1 MDGAAPA
8 SVTASA
14 AADSWLLE
22 VEDLRVS
29 FATPRGTVRAVD
41 GLSLKIK
48 TGEVLALVGESGCGK
63 SVSALGIMRLLT
75 DKAQIEG
82 RVLFGGRDLLQLP
95 EAALPAIR
103 GRDIAMIFQDP
114 ASALNPVL
122 RIGFQLMEPLRIH
135 LGMSAAAAR
144 ARAIELL
151 QRVGIPEAA
160 RRIDDYP
167 HQLSGGMR
175 QRVVIATAIACN
187 PRLIIADEPTTAL
200 DVTLQ
205 AQILGLLRD
214 LAREQGIALLLITHN
229 LGIVAR
235 YADRV
240 SVMYAARIAEEAPAA
255 ALFAQPLHPYTAGL
269 LRAVPRLD
277 RPRGARLETIEGAPP
292 DLLDL
297 PPGCRFAPR
306 CAWRIDACTQTLP
319 GLAAVA
325 PQRASACLRA
335 AELDTSAPAVAVSP
349 VNSAVPSAAP
359 LLRVQN
365 LSVHYPRGR
374 GQPPLRAVS
383 GVSFDIPRGRT
394 LGLVGESGCGKTT
407 VGRALLRL
415 ETAAAGSIIFEG
427 AEVTRLSGAALR
439 DYRRGA
445 QVVFQDPYH
454 ALNPRMS
461 LGAIIGEPLR
471 VHGLVADAAAAR
483 ARVQELLQQVGL
495 SPDMAARYPHQLSGG
510 QRQRAGIA
518 RALALQPSFI
528 VCDEPVSALD
538 VSIQAQ
544 IVNLLEDLQREL
556 GLGYLF
562 IAHDLAVVRHIA
574 DRVMVMYLGQV
585 MEMAGRDALY
595 AEPLHPYTQLLL
607 EAVPVPDPAVESR
620 RASPRIA
627 GEAQAAPDS
636 GCVFKGRCPRATAE
650 CGESVPPLREI
661 KPGHYAACLKL
672 QSTDSRPAEIPGQA
686 VNRS

>member
-1 MDGAAPA
+1 MDGAAG
-8 SVTASA
+8 VTASA
-14 AADSWLLE
+14 AAGPWLLE
-22 VEDLRVS
+22 LEDLRVG

-41 GLSLKIK
+41 GASWRIRP
-48 TGEVLALVGESGCGK
+48 GEVLALVGESGCGK
-63 SVSALGIMRLLT
+63 SVSALAVMRLLP
-75 DKAQIEG
+75 DKAQVGG

-95 EAALPAIR
+95 DAALPPIR

-122 RIGFQLMEPLRIH
+122 RIGFQVMEPLRIH
-135 LGMSAAAAR
+135 LGMSAASAR

-151 QRVGIPEAA
+151 GRVGIPDAA
-160 RRIDDYP
+160 SRIDDYP

-175 QRVVIATAIACN
+175 QRVVIAAAIACN

-214 LAREQGIALLLITHN
+214 LAREQGSALLLITHN

-240 SVMYAARIAEEAPAA
+240 SVMYAARIAEEAPAG
-255 ALFAQPLHPYTAGL
+255 ALFAQPRHPYTAGL

-306 CAWRIDACTQTLP
+306 CAWRVDACTQQLP
-319 GLAAVA
+319 DLKTVA

-335 AELDTSAPAVAVSP
+335 AEFGASPPAPPGQSSACGKDDLPE
-349 VNSAVPSAAP
+349 P
-359 LLRVQN
+359 LLQVCG

-415 ETAAAGSIIFEG
+415 QTAAAGNIVFEG
-427 AEVTRLSGAALR
+427 REVTQLSGSALR

-445 QVVFQDPYH
+445 QVVFQDSYH

-483 ARVQELLQQVGL
+483 TRVQDLLQQVGL

-556 GLGYLF
+556 GLSYLF

-585 MEMAGRDALY
+585 VEMAGRDALY

-620 RASPRIA
+620 RAAPRIA
-627 GEAQAAPDS
+627 GEALAAPDS
-636 GCVFKGRCPRATAE
+636 GCVFQGRCPRATVE
-650 CGESVPPLREI
+650 CGETVPPLREI
-661 KPGHYAACLKL
+661 RPGHYVACLKL
-672 QSTDSRPAEIPGQA
+672 
-686 VNRS
+686 

>member
-1 MDGAAPA
+1 MDGTAATAPSAPA
-8 SVTASA
+8 A
-14 AADSWLLE
+14 AGAALIE
-22 VEDLRVS
+22 VENLHVS

-41 GLSLKIK
+41 GLSWNIRP
-48 TGEVLALVGESGCGK
+48 GEVLALVGESGCGK
-63 SVSALGIMRLLT
+63 SVSALALLRLLA
-75 DKAQIEG
+75 DNARVEG
-82 RVLFGGRDLLQLP
+82 RIVFEGRDLLQLP
-95 EAALPAIR
+95 VDALPAIR

-114 ASALNPVL
+114 LSALNPVL
-122 RIGFQLMEPLRIH
+122 RIGFQVAEPLRIH
-135 LGMSAAAAR
+135 LGMSAPAAKR
-144 ARAIELL
+144 RAIELL
-151 QRVGIPEAA
+151 QRVGIPDAA
-160 RRIDDYP
+160 RRVDDYP

-205 AQILGLLRD
+205 AQILGLLRE

-240 SVMYAARIAEEAPAA
+240 SVMYAARMAEEGPAA
-255 ALFAQPLHPYTAGL
+255 ALFARPLHPYTAGL

-277 RPRGARLETIEGAPP
+277 RPRGTRLDTIEGAPP

-297 PPGCRFAPR
+297 PAGCRFAPR
-306 CAWRIDACTQTLP
+306 CAWRIEACTQTLP
-319 GLAAVA
+319 ELKTVA
-325 PQRASACLRA
+325 PRRSSACLRA
-335 AELDTSAPAVAVSP
+335 LELDESKAAISAQPSP
-349 VNSAVPSAAP
+349 RVMDAATTP
-359 LLRVQN
+359 LLQVRG
-365 LSVHYPRGR
+365 LSVHYDRGR
-374 GQPPLRAVS
+374 GQTPLRAVS
-383 GVSFDIPRGRT
+383 DVSFDVPRGRT

-415 ETAAAGSIIFEG
+415 ETAAAGNIVFDG
-427 AEVTRLSGAALR
+427 AEVTQLSGATLR
-439 DYRRGA
+439 AYRRGA

-454 ALNPRMS
+454 ALNPRMT

-471 VHGLVADAAAAR
+471 VHRLVADAAAAR
-483 ARVQELLQQVGL
+483 ARVNELLQQVGL

-556 GLGYLF
+556 GLSYLF

-574 DRVMVMYLGQV
+574 DRVLVMYLGRV
-585 MEMAGRDALY
+585 MEMADRDALY
-595 AEPLHPYTQLLL
+595 AAPLHPYTQLLL
-607 EAVPVPDPAVESR
+607 ESVPVPDPAVEAR
-620 RASPRIA
+620 RPQSRIA
-627 GEAQAAPDS
+627 GEAPAAPAS
-636 GCVFKGRCPRATAE
+636 GCVFQGRCPRATVE
-650 CGESVPPLREI
+650 CGSVLPPLREI
-661 KPGHYAACLKL
+661 RPGHHAACLKL
-672 QSTDSRPAEIPGQA
+672 
-686 VNRS
+686 

>member
-8 SVTASA
+8 PPNA
-14 AADSWLLE
+14 AAGAGPWLLE

-29 FATPRGTVRAVD
+29 LMTPRGRLRAVD
-41 GLSLKIK
+41 SLSWRIRPS
-48 TGEVLALVGESGCGK
+48 EVLALVGESGCGK
-63 SVSALGIMRLLT
+63 SVSALAVMRLLAAG
-75 DKAQIEG
+75 AQAEG
-82 RVLFGGRDLLQLP
+82 RILLDGRDLLRLP
-95 EAALPAIR
+95 PAALPAIR

-114 ASALNPVL
+114 LSALNPVL
-122 RIGFQLMEPLRIH
+122 RIGFQVAEPLRIH

-151 QRVGIPEAA
+151 ARVGIADAE

-205 AQILGLLRD
+205 AQILGLLCE
-214 LAREQGIALLLITHN
+214 LAREQGSALLLITHN

-255 ALFAQPLHPYTAGL
+255 ALFERPLHPYTAGL

-292 DLLDL
+292 DLMDQ

-306 CAWRIDACTQTLP
+306 CAWRIDACAQRLP
-319 GLAAVA
+319 EPEMVA
-325 PQRASACLRA
+325 PQRLSACLRA
-335 AELDTSAPAVAVSP
+335 AEFGGLPPAAAASP
-349 VNSAVPSAAP
+349 EPRAGAASPAP
-359 LLRVQN
+359 LLQVRG
-365 LSVHYPRGR
+365 LSVHYARGR

-383 GVSFDIPRGRT
+383 DVSFDIPRGAT

-415 ETAAAGSIIFEG
+415 ERTAAGSIMFDG
-427 AEVTRLSGAALR
+427 VDVTQLSGAALR
-439 DYRRGA
+439 GYRRRA
-445 QVVFQDPYH
+445 QAVFQDPYH

-471 VHGLVADAAAAR
+471 VHGLAADAAAAR
-483 ARVQELLQQVGL
+483 EQVQALLQQVGL
-495 SPDMAARYPHQLSGG
+495 GPDMAARYPHQLSGG

-518 RALALQPSFI
+518 RALALQPAFI

-544 IVNLLEDLQREL
+544 IVNLLEDLQRKL
-556 GLGYLF
+556 GLSYLF

-585 MEMAGRDALY
+585 MEMADRDALY
-595 AEPLHPYTQLLL
+595 SEPLHPYTQLLL
-607 EAVPVPDPAVESR
+607 DSVPVPDPAVEAR
-620 RASPRIA
+620 RAPPRLA
-627 GEAQAAPDS
+627 GEAQRAPLS
-636 GCVFKGRCPRATAE
+636 GCVFRGRCPRATAE
-650 CGESVPPLREI
+650 CGEMVPPLREI
-661 KPGHYAACLKL
+661 RPGHFAACLKL
-672 QSTDSRPAEIPGQA
+672 D
-686 VNRS
+686 

>member
-1 MDGAAPA
+1 MDGTSAAAPA
-8 SVTASA
+8 PPASA
-14 AADSWLLE
+14 GAALLE
-22 VEDLRVS
+22 VENLDVS
-29 FATPRGTVRAVD
+29 FTTPRGILRAVD
-41 GLSLKIK
+41 GLSLQIK
-48 TGEVLALVGESGCGK
+48 PGEVRALVGESGCGK
-63 SVSALGIMRLLT
+63 SVSALAVLRLLA
-75 DKAQIEG
+75 DQARVEG
-82 RVLFGGRDLLQLP
+82 RIVFDGRDLLQLP
-95 EAALPAIR
+95 ASALPAIR

-114 ASALNPVL
+114 LSALNPVL
-122 RIGFQLMEPLRIH
+122 RIGFQVAEPLRIH
-135 LGMSAAAAR
+135 LGMSAATAR

-151 QRVGIPEAA
+151 QRVGIPDAA

-214 LAREQGIALLLITHN
+214 LARERGIALLLITHN

-235 YADRV
+235 YADSV
-240 SVMYAARIAEEAPAA
+240 SVMYAARIAEEGPAA
-255 ALFAQPLHPYTAGL
+255 ALFARPLHPYTAGL

-277 RPRGARLETIEGAPP
+277 RPRGARLETIDGAPP
-292 DLLDL
+292 DLLDV

-306 CAWRIDACTQTLP
+306 CAWRIDACTQQQPELQ
-319 GLAAVA
+319 AVA
-325 PQRASACLRA
+325 PQRLSACLRA
-335 AELDTSAPAVAVSP
+335 AEFDASQPVFPGQASP
-349 VNSAVPSAAP
+349 GGEDDLPQP
-359 LLRVQN
+359 LLQVRG

-383 GVSFDIPRGRT
+383 GMSFDIPRGRT

-415 ETAAAGSIIFEG
+415 EASAAGSIIFDG
-427 AEVTRLSGAALR
+427 AEVTRLSGDMLR
-439 DYRRGA
+439 AYRRNA
-445 QVVFQDPYH
+445 QVIFQDPYH
-454 ALNPRMS
+454 ALNPRMT

-471 VHGLVADAAAAR
+471 VHGLVRDVAAAR

-556 GLGYLF
+556 GLSYLF

-574 DRVMVMYLGQV
+574 DRVMVIYLGQV
-585 MEMAGRDALY
+585 MEMADRDALY

-607 EAVPVPDPAVESR
+607 ESVPVPDPAVEAR
-620 RASPRIA
+620 RAPPRIA
-627 GEAQAAPDS
+627 GEALGAPDS
-636 GCVFKGRCPRATAE
+636 GCVFRARCPRATAE
-650 CGESVPPLREI
+650 CGETVPPLREI
-661 KPGHYAACLKL
+661 RPGHDAACLKL
-672 QSTDSRPAEIPGQA
+672 D
-686 VNRS
+686 

>member
-1 MDGAAPA
+1 MDGAAA
-8 SVTASA
+8 AGLAVSA
-14 AADSWLLE
+14 ATGPWLLE
-22 VEDLRVS
+22 VENLRVS
-29 FATPRGTVRAVD
+29 FATPRGSVRAVD
-41 GLSLKIK
+41 GVSWRIK
-48 TGEVLALVGESGCGK
+48 AGEVLALVGESGCGK
-63 SVSALGIMRLLT
+63 SVSALAVLRLLA
-75 DKAQIEG
+75 DNARAEG
-82 RVLFGGRDLLQLP
+82 RVIFDGRDLLQLP
-95 EAALPAIR
+95 AAALPAIR

-122 RIGFQLMEPLRIH
+122 RIGFQVMEPLRIH
-135 LGMSAAAAR
+135 LGMNAAAAR

-151 QRVGIPEAA
+151 GRVGIPDAA

-214 LAREQGIALLLITHN
+214 LASEQGIALLLITHN

-255 ALFAQPLHPYTAGL
+255 ALFARPLHPYTAGL

-277 RPRGARLETIEGAPP
+277 RPRGTRLETIEGVPP
-292 DLLDL
+292 DLLAL
-297 PPGCRFAPR
+297 PSGCRFAPR
-306 CAWRIDACTQTLP
+306 CAWRIDACAQRLP
-319 GLAAVA
+319 DLEAVT

-335 AELDTSAPAVAVSP
+335 AELDTSQPAVAV
-349 VNSAVPSAAP
+349 ATAPSAAEPSGAP
-359 LLRVQN
+359 LLRVQG
-365 LSVHYPRGR
+365 LSVHYRRGR

-383 GVSFDIPRGRT
+383 GMSFDIPRGRT

-415 ETAAAGSIIFEG
+415 ETAAAGSIVFDG
-427 AEVTRLSGAALR
+427 AEVTQLSGAALR

-445 QVVFQDPYH
+445 QVIFQDPYH

-471 VHGLVADAAAAR
+471 VHGLVPDAAAAR
-483 ARVQELLQQVGL
+483 ARVQELLLQVGL

-544 IVNLLEDLQREL
+544 IVNLLEDLQQKL
-556 GLGYLF
+556 GLSYLF

-574 DRVMVMYLGQV
+574 DRVLVMYLGQV
-585 MEMAGRDALY
+585 MEMADRDALY
-595 AEPLHPYTQLLL
+595 AQPLHPYTQLLL
-607 EAVPVPDPAVESR
+607 DAVPVPDPAVEAR
-620 RASPRIA
+620 RAPPRIA
-627 GEAQAAPDS
+627 GEALAVPAP
-636 GCVFKGRCPRATAE
+636 GCVFQGRCPRATAE
-650 CGESVPPLREI
+650 CGEMVPPLREI
-661 KPGHYAACLKL
+661 KSGHYAACLKL
-672 QSTDSRPAEIPGQA
+672 
-686 VNRS
+686 

>member
-1 MDGAAPA
+1 MDGAAAA

-14 AADSWLLE
+14 AAGPWLLE
-22 VEDLRVS
+22 VENLRVS
-29 FATPRGTVRAVD
+29 FATPRGSVRAVD
-41 GLSLKIK
+41 GMSWRIK
-48 TGEVLALVGESGCGK
+48 AGEVLALVGESGCGK
-63 SVSALGIMRLLT
+63 SVSALALLRLLG
-75 DKAQIEG
+75 DRAQVEG
-82 RVLFGGRDLLQLP
+82 RALFGGRDLLQLP
-95 EAALPAIR
+95 ADALPAIR
-103 GRDIAMIFQDP
+103 GRDIAIIFQDP

-122 RIGFQLMEPLRIH
+122 RIGFQVMEPLRVH

-151 QRVGIPEAA
+151 ARVGIPDAA

-255 ALFAQPLHPYTAGL
+255 PLFARPLHPYTAGL

-292 DLLDL
+292 DLLAL

-306 CAWRIDACTQTLP
+306 CAWRIDACTQRLP
-319 GLAAVA
+319 ELETVA
-325 PQRASACLRA
+325 PQRLSACLRA
-335 AELDTSAPAVAVSP
+335 TELETSPPAVAAAP
-349 VNSAVPSAAP
+349 ARRTAERPAAP
-359 LLRVQN
+359 LLSVQG
-365 LSVHYPRGR
+365 LSVHYARGR

-383 GVSFDIPRGRT
+383 GVSFDIPRGST

-415 ETAAAGSIIFEG
+415 ETAVAGSIVFDG
-427 AEVTRLSGAALR
+427 AEVTQLSGAALR

-483 ARVQELLQQVGL
+483 ARVRELLLQVGL

-544 IVNLLEDLQREL
+544 IVNLLEDLQQTL
-556 GLGYLF
+556 GLSYLF

-574 DRVMVMYLGQV
+574 DRVLVMYLGQV
-585 MEMAGRDALY
+585 MEMADRDALY

-607 EAVPVPDPAVESR
+607 EAVPVPDPAVEAR
-620 RASPRIA
+620 RAPPRIA
-627 GEAQAAPDS
+627 GEAPAAAGS
-636 GCVFKGRCPRATAE
+636 GCVFRGRCPRATAE
-650 CGESVPPLREI
+650 CGGIVPPLREI
-661 KPGHYAACLKL
+661 RPGHFAACLKL
-672 QSTDSRPAEIPGQA
+672 
-686 VNRS
+686 

>member
-1 MDGAAPA
+1 MDGTAAAAP
-8 SVTASA
+8 SA
-14 AADSWLLE
+14 AGAALLE
-22 VEDLRVS
+22 VDNLHVS
-29 FATPRGTVRAVD
+29 FVTPRGTVRAVD
-41 GLSLKIK
+41 GLSWNIRP
-48 TGEVLALVGESGCGK
+48 GEVLALVGESGCGK
-63 SVSALGIMRLLT
+63 SVSALALLRLLA
-75 DKAQIEG
+75 DNARVEG
-82 RVLFGGRDLLQLP
+82 RIVFDGRDLLQLP
-95 EAALPAIR
+95 AAALPAIR
-103 GRDIAMIFQDP
+103 SRDIAMIFQDP
-114 ASALNPVL
+114 LSALNPVL
-122 RIGFQLMEPLRIH
+122 RIGFQVAEPLRIH
-135 LGMSAAAAR
+135 LGMNAASAR

-151 QRVGIPEAA
+151 QRVGIPDAA

-205 AQILGLLRD
+205 AQILGLLRE

-240 SVMYAARIAEEAPAA
+240 SVMYAARMAEMGPAA
-255 ALFAQPLHPYTAGL
+255 ALFARPLHPYTAGL

-277 RPRGARLETIEGAPP
+277 RPRGPRLETIEGAPP

-306 CAWRIDACTQTLP
+306 CAWRVDACTQRLP
-319 GLAAVA
+319 ELETVA
-325 PQRASACLRA
+325 PQRSSACLRA
-335 AELDTSAPAVAVSP
+335 AELDALQAAVPAEAVATLP
-349 VNSAVPSAAP
+349 VRPGGA
-359 LLRVQN
+359 LLLQVRG
-365 LSVHYPRGR
+365 LSVHYHRGR
-374 GQPPLRAVS
+374 GQLLLRAVS
-383 GVSFDIPRGRT
+383 ELSFDVPRGTT

-415 ETAAAGSIIFEG
+415 ETAAAGSIVFDG
-427 AEVTRLSGAALR
+427 AEVTQLSGAALR
-439 DYRRGA
+439 GYRRSA
-445 QVVFQDPYH
+445 QVIFQDPYH
-454 ALNPRMS
+454 ALNPRMT
-461 LGAIIGEPLR
+461 LGAIIGEPVR
-471 VHGLVADAAAAR
+471 VHRLLPDAAAAR
-483 ARVQELLQQVGL
+483 ARVHELLQQVGL
-495 SPDMAARYPHQLSGG
+495 SSDMAARYPHQLSGG

-556 GLGYLF
+556 GLSYLF

-574 DRVMVMYLGQV
+574 DRVMVMYLGKV
-585 MEMAGRDALY
+585 MEMADRDALY
-595 AEPLHPYTQLLL
+595 AAPLHPYTQLLL
-607 EAVPVPDPAVESR
+607 EAVPVPDPAVEAQ
-620 RASPRIA
+620 RAPPRIT
-627 GEAQAAPDS
+627 GEALSAPAS
-636 GCVFKGRCPRATAE
+636 GCVFQGRCPRATVE
-650 CGESVPPLREI
+650 CREAVPPLREI

-672 QSTDSRPAEIPGQA
+672 
-686 VNRS
+686 

>member
-8 SVTASA
+8 SLNVSASA
-14 AADSWLLE
+14 DPWLLE
-22 VEDLRVS
+22 VEDLRVG
-29 FATPRGTVRAVD
+29 FATPRGMVHAVD
-41 GLSLKIK
+41 GVCWRIK
-48 TGEVLALVGESGCGK
+48 AGEVLALVGESGCGK
-63 SVSALGIMRLLT
+63 SVSALAVMRLLAAN
-75 DKAQIEG
+75 AQVEG
-82 RVLFGGRDLLQLP
+82 RVVFGGRDLLQLP

-122 RIGFQLMEPLRIH
+122 RIGFQVMEPLRIH
-135 LGMSAAAAR
+135 LGMNAATAR

-151 QRVGIPEAA
+151 QRVGIPDAA

-214 LAREQGIALLLITHN
+214 LARELGIALLLITHN

-240 SVMYAARIAEEAPAA
+240 SVMYAARIAEEAPVA
-255 ALFAQPLHPYTAGL
+255 ALFARPLHPYTAGL

-306 CAWRIDACTQTLP
+306 CNWRIDACTQGLP
-319 GLAAVA
+319 EAETVA
-325 PQRASACLRA
+325 PQRLSACLRA
-335 AELDTSAPAVAVSP
+335 AEFDASPPAVAATSP
-349 VNSAVPSAAP
+349 ARAADPSAAP
-359 LLRVQN
+359 LLLQVQN
-365 LSVHYPRGR
+365 LSVHYARGR
-374 GQPPLRAVS
+374 GQAPLRAVS

-415 ETAAAGSIIFEG
+415 ETAAAGSIVFEG
-427 AEVTRLSGAALR
+427 AEVTQLSGAALR

-461 LGAIIGEPLR
+461 IGAIIGEPLR
-471 VHGLVADAAAAR
+471 VHGLVPDAAAAR
-483 ARVQELLQQVGL
+483 ARVRELLLQVGL

-518 RALALQPSFI
+518 RALALQPAFI

-556 GLGYLF
+556 GLSYLF

-585 MEMAGRDALY
+585 MEMADRDALY

-607 EAVPVPDPAVESR
+607 EAVPVPDPAVEAR
-620 RASPRIA
+620 RAPPRIA
-627 GEAQAAPDS
+627 GEVLAAPDS
-636 GCVFKGRCPRATAE
+636 GCVFRGRCPRAAME
-650 CGESVPPLREI
+650 CGAIVPPLREI
-661 KPGHYAACLKL
+661 RRGHYAACLKL
-672 QSTDSRPAEIPGQA
+672 
-686 VNRS
+686 